1 MTEMDGVIVI
11 DKPQGWTSH
20 DVVNFVRKKSG
31 IRKVGHAGTLDP
43 MATGVLVVLPGKST
57 KLSQEYSQHD
67 KRYLTRMIL
76 GVTTDTQD
84 AEGRIIKT
92 QPVSG
97 ITDKKIEEALKEFKG
112 EIEQVPP
119 MVSAIKHKG
128 QPLYKLARK
137 GISIARKPRQIFVE
151 ELKLTSYKMP
161 EVTLDITCSKGTYVR
176 TLCDD
181 IGNRLGCGGHMS
193 YLRRVRSG
201 KFGIEEA
208 VTVEDLKN
216 RDIPRT

>member
-1 MTEMDGVIVI
+1 MDGVIVI

-43 MATGVLVVLPGKST
+43 MATGVLVVLVGKST

-67 KRYLTRMIL
+67 KRYLARMIL

-84 AEGRIIKT
+84 AEGRITKT
-92 QPVSG
+92 EPVNG
-97 ITDKKIEEALKEFKG
+97 VTEKKIEDALKEFNG

-137 GISIARKPRQIFVE
+137 GISIARKPRQIFIDK
-151 ELKLTSYKMP
+151 LKLTSYKMP
-161 EVTLDITCSKGTYVR
+161 EAALDISCSKGTYVR
-176 TLCDD
+176 TLCED
-181 IGNRLGCGGHMS
+181 IGNRLGCGAHMS

-201 KFGIEEA
+201 KFTIEDA
-208 VTVEDLKN
+208 VTVEELEKKFVTHL
-216 RDIPRT
+216 RGV

>member
-1 MTEMDGVIVI
+1 MDGVIVV

-20 DVVNFVRKKSG
+20 DVVSFVRKKSG
-31 IRKVGHAGTLDP
+31 IKKVGHAGTLDP
-43 MATGVLVVLPGKST
+43 MATGVLVLLLGKAT

-67 KRYLTRMIL
+67 KRYLARMIL

-84 AEGRIIKT
+84 AEGKILKT

-97 ITDKKIEEALKEFKG
+97 ITDKKIEETLKEFNG

-137 GISIARKPRQIFVE
+137 GISIARKPRQIFIE
-151 ELKLTSYKMP
+151 ELKLTSYKTP
-161 EVTLDITCSKGTYVR
+161 EAAFDVTCSKGTYVR
-176 TLCDD
+176 ALCED
-181 IGNRLGCGGHMS
+181 IGNHLGCGAHMS

-201 KFGIEEA
+201 KFTIEEA
-208 VTVEDLKN
+208 VTVEELEKKGT
-216 RDIPRT
+216 RYLF